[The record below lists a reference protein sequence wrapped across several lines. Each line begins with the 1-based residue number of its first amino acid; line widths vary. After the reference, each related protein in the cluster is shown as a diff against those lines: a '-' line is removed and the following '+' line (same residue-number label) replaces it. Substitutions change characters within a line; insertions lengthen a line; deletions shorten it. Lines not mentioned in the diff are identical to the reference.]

1 MFLLLLQL
9 MAAKKKPATVK
20 PKGLGDDIGRG
31 INMAGK
37 VVYEV
42 SGAGDAVRFAKNPSL
57 KNAAMLGLTV
67 AAYAAGPAAKAAQ
80 AGKVI
85 KATSKVAATAD
96 VRAEAAAVK
105 AANTSRVVKATKG
118 AGTVTTKSGTALP
131 MTGIKSFS
139 TAKSPARASASTYS
153 MVQRDAVQ
161 AGKDAGLAAQKYVT
175 RGKMAGGG
183 MVIAKGTTTVSV
195 EKQKNKQKKK

>member
-1 MFLLLLQL
+1 

-80 AGKVI
+80 ATKAI
-85 KATSKVAATAD
+85 KAAEAINATSKVRAAQA
-96 VRAEAAAVK
+96 VVNAAK
-105 AANTSRVVKATKG
+105 TEKVVKATKG
-118 AGTVTTKSGTALP
+118 AGTLTTKSGTKLP
-131 MTGIKSFS
+131 VSGMKTFS
-139 TAKSPARASASTYS
+139 TAKNPASVAAGARGSVRAEANKAGNAAFSAAEGRVTRSKIAAASLASAK
-153 MVQRDAVQ
+153 
-161 AGKDAGLAAQKYVT
+161 AGS
-175 RGKMAGGG
+175 
-183 MVIAKGTTTVSV
+183 TVSTQ
-195 EKQKNKQKKK
+195 KQKNKPKK